1 MLYKITV
8 LCLVTVFASA
18 VPTKGITTDTTRC
31 EEKCRDEGYCCNDP
45 AVGSNQL
52 LSCAQA
58 CMIRARDGAGT
69 CGMACDAQAASRGC
83 SRTVSGNT
91 YGMCS
96 SCSDLDASSARC
108 RWGVPSVDACHAG
121 CAIAPQGAKDLKAK
135 VTGAASNDE
144 IEAYIKSY
152 VDRSTPNRVK
162 WQVKI
167 ETGLLALRFDE
178 ELANGVTI
186 RAGTPCET
194 YNWHIHAKSTGPGA
208 DRCGVAATGGHVD
221 NGFACGGASQ
231 YADTTCKA
239 LNYKEPYAERCTTGK
254 QSGCEYGDLSGKM
267 GKIPV
272 TTGETFEFE
281 DNHLQRLE
289 NYDGTSIVLH
299 CCVSA
304 KKDNVKVQ
312 SCKQRVACGDLTLS

>member
-18 VPTKGITTDTTRC
+18 VPTRGIATGTS
-31 EEKCRDEGYCCNDP
+31 
-45 AVGSNQL
+45 VG
-52 LSCAQA
+52 
-58 CMIRARDGAGT
+58 T
-69 CGMACDAQAASRGC
+69 
-83 SRTVSGNT
+83 
-91 YGMCS
+91 
-96 SCSDLDASSARC
+96 
-108 RWGVPSVDACHAG
+108 SVDMSAG
-121 CAIAPQGAKDLKAK
+121 CHGGDMSLKAK
-135 VTGAASNDE
+135 VTGAASNDDF
-144 IEAYIKSY
+144 EADIKSY
-152 VDRSTPNRVK
+152 VDRCTPNRPVK

-167 ETGLLALRFDE
+167 ETGLVLALPADE

-186 RAGTPCET
+186 PAGTLCES

>member
-18 VPTKGITTDTTRC
+18 VPTRGIATGTS
-31 EEKCRDEGYCCNDP
+31 
-45 AVGSNQL
+45 VG
-52 LSCAQA
+52 
-58 CMIRARDGAGT
+58 T
-69 CGMACDAQAASRGC
+69 
-83 SRTVSGNT
+83 
-91 YGMCS
+91 
-96 SCSDLDASSARC
+96 
-108 RWGVPSVDACHAG
+108 SVDMSAG
-121 CAIAPQGAKDLKAK
+121 CHGGDMSLKAK
-135 VTGAASNDE
+135 VTGQGRQNDE
-144 IEAYIKSY
+144 FEADIKSCM
-152 VDRSTPNRVK
+152 DFTPNRVKFIK

-167 ETGLLALRFDE
+167 EKGRGERPSRLALPADE
-178 ELANGVTI
+178 QLANGVTI
-186 RAGTPCET
+186 PAGTLCES